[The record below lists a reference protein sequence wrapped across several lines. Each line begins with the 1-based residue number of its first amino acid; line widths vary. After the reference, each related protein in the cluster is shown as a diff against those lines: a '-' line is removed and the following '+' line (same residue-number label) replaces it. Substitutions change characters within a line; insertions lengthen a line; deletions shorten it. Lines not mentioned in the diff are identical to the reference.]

1 MHSMGQRSAN
11 GPVIEA
17 FSLNYVTIYNYILLN
32 FQNCFKEKK
41 KTVIQK
47 VKKEHGPLPWALS
60 NF

>member
-1 MHSMGQRSAN
+1 MHSMGQRSAD

-17 FSLNYVTIYNYILLN
+17 FLSNYVTIYNYMLLISRIALR
-32 FQNCFKEKK
+32 KEK

-47 VKKEHGPLPWALS
+47 VKTEHGPLPWALS